1 MVKINTPVTVLP
13 NTPDFKARN
22 QGMSQ
27 AGGRTDSD
35 STRAL
40 SNLQTRILE
49 ALAKHTPGMNAAG
62 FKQLKAEDYTP
73 DKVADRITQFVEMG
87 LANARARGASEEQL
101 QSMYDS
107 AMKGVERGFREAR
120 EILDG
125 LNLLNGRIAEQVD
138 ETQRLTFE
146 GLAALAPNGQ
156 GQSLSSLTNL
166 SVMQRYSRA
175 ESLELTLTT
184 REGDKVTIQFQSATD
199 IQARGG
205 MRGDGN
211 QSMQWLDV
219 SRAEQSGYRF
229 SVQGDLNAQEL
240 EAIENLVRDVS
251 NLANEFFNGDVQKAF
266 EMVPDLRFDGSQLAS
281 MDLSMT
287 RVEQYSAAARY
298 QQTQQIE
305 EGERARPGL
314 RLGQLMREMQEQFN
328 RSVLAFLDR
337 PQEEAGRI
345 MSALVQQDV
354 RFLEAGE
361 SQQARFRENLDR
373 LLGALPRQEVDGDV

>member
-1 MVKINTPVTVLP
+1 MVHINAPVTVLS
-13 NTPDFKARN
+13 NTPDFKTRN
-22 QGMSQ
+22 QGHSQ
-27 AGGRTDSD
+27 AGDRTDN
-35 STRAL
+35 TRAL
-40 SNLQTRILE
+40 SSLQQRVLE
-49 ALAKHTPGMNAAG
+49 ALAKHTPGLDVAG

-73 DKVADRITQFVEMG
+73 EKVADRITQFVEMG
-87 LANARARGASEEQL
+87 LANARARGASEAQL
-101 QSMYDS
+101 QSMHNS
-107 AMKGVERGFREAR
+107 AIKGAERGFREAR
-120 EILDG
+120 DILEG
-125 LNLLNGRIAEQVD
+125 LNLLNGHIAEQVD
-138 ETQRLTFE
+138 ETERLTFK

-156 GQSLSSLTNL
+156 GQLSSMSHL

-175 ESLELTLTT
+175 ESLEMTLTT

-205 MRGDGN
+205 MHSDGN

-229 SVQGDLNAQEL
+229 SVQGNLNAQEL

-266 EMVPDLRFDGSQLAS
+266 DMIPDLRFDSSQLAS
-281 MDLSMT
+281 MDLRMT

-305 EGERARPGL
+305 DGEQSRPGL

-328 RSVLAFLDR
+328 RSVLAFLER
-337 PQEEAGRI
+337 PQEEAGRL
-345 MSALVQQDV
+345 MSALVQQDA
-354 RFLEAGE
+354 RFLEA
-361 SQQARFRENLDR
+361 SQTQQARYRENLER
-373 LLGALPRQEVDGDV
+373 LLEALPQSAARPRQDGE

>member
-13 NTPDFKARN
+13 STPDFKTRN

-27 AGGRTDSD
+27 AGGRTDND

-40 SNLQTRILE
+40 SNLQNRILE
-49 ALAKHTPGMNAAG
+49 ALAKHTPGLNAAG

-73 DKVADRITQFVEMG
+73 EKVSDRITQFVEMG

-107 AMKGVERGFREAR
+107 AMKGVERGFKEAR
-120 EILDG
+120 EILEG

-138 ETQRLTFE
+138 ETERLTLE
-146 GLAALAPNGQ
+146 GLTALAPNGQ

-184 REGDKVTIQFQSATD
+184 REGDKVTVQFQSATD

-205 MRGDGN
+205 MSRDGD

-219 SRAEQSGYRF
+219 SRAKQSGYRF

-251 NLANEFFNGDVQKAF
+251 GLANEFFNGDVQKAF
-266 EMVPDLRFDGSQLAS
+266 EMVPDLRFDSSQLAS

-287 RVEQYSAAARY
+287 RVEQYSATARY

-361 SQQARFRENLDR
+361 SQQARFRENLER

>member
-1 MVKINTPVTVLP
+1 
-13 NTPDFKARN
+13 
-22 QGMSQ
+22 
-27 AGGRTDSD
+27 
-35 STRAL
+35 
-40 SNLQTRILE
+40 
-49 ALAKHTPGMNAAG
+49 MNAAG